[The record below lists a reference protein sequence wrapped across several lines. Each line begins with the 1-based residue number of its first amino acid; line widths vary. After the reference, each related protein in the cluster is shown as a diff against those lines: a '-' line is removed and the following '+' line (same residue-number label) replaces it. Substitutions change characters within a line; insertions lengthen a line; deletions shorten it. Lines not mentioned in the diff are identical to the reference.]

1 MIFSCMSSA
10 TIEDV
15 AKAAPDGLRWL
26 QIYIFR
32 DQELTCSLIKRAEDN
47 GYKAIVLTVDAVIHG
62 RRMNDLRNQSTLV
75 PHLRFG
81 NVGGP
86 TDKASSE
93 DYALYV
99 KSLIEQSVE
108 WSSVSWLKSV
118 TKLPVLLKGILTAE
132 DARLAME
139 YGVDGIIVSNHGGR
153 QLDGVPATLDTL
165 PEVVK
170 AVDGKVPVFVD
181 GGIRHGT
188 DVLKALAL
196 GAHAAFIGRPVLW
209 GLAYQ
214 GKQGVSD
221 VLEILREEFKVAM
234 ILAGCSNLSNN
245 KPSLVVKDVAYSH
258 L

>member
-1 MIFSCMSSA
+1 MILSCMSSA

-153 QLDGVPATLDTL
+153 QLDGVPAT
-165 PEVVK
+165 VR
-170 AVDGKVPVFVD
+170 
-181 GGIRHGT
+181 I
-188 DVLKALAL
+188 
-196 GAHAAFIGRPVLW
+196 
-209 GLAYQ
+209 Y
-214 GKQGVSD
+214 
-221 VLEILREEFKVAM
+221 
-234 ILAGCSNLSNN
+234 
-245 KPSLVVKDVAYSH
+245 
-258 L
+258 